1 MEFFAA
7 TLESTNGD
15 VYQASGMV
23 VNNSL
28 NSDSETDILD
38 TGWTQSDDSEEFNN
52 YTEEY

>member
-1 MEFFAA
+1 MMEFFAA

-23 VNNSL
+23 VNNSDTEPDL
-28 NSDSETDILD
+28 LD
-38 TGWTQSDDSEEFNN
+38 NGWVQSDDSEDFNN